1 MPYYGLRTCDS
12 DMTSYGGFKWK
23 KRGKVVAPDWEP
35 TTDCGNGLYAF
46 LNGQGSGF
54 LADWSND
61 AYWLVVE
68 FDDYVDLGGKV
79 KFPECRVLFASQDR
93 HEAIVYL
100 KKKVATDAVIGDTVS
115 AGYRG
120 TAIAGYK
127 GTATA
132 GYRGTAT
139 AGDQGKATAGHYGT
153 ATAGLYG
160 TATAGDK
167 GKATAGGYGTVTA
180 GYRGTVTAGY
190 HGIINILY
198 CDSVYRERI
207 KTGYIGEDGL
217 KPNTPYKLD
226 SNFNF
231 VEVTTE
237 GTD

>member
-139 AGDQGKATAGHYGT
+139 AGD
-153 ATAGLYG
+153 
-160 TATAGDK
+160 K